1 MKLKKIISLALTLMM
16 SSTLLVGCGQSKKS
30 AEVLNIYNVG
40 DYIDEDLIKRQALHA
55 YSLKFQQPRTRE
67 DLEFKAPLPRD
78 MEELIEKLS

>member
-40 DYIDEDLIKRQALHA
+40 DYIDED
-55 YSLKFQQPRTRE
+55 
-67 DLEFKAPLPRD
+67 
-78 MEELIEKLS
+78 